1 MRRLTLLPCLLLGCA
16 PAGRAPGEAPAA
28 APSAGAVASPANVTV
43 MVAGAGFRVRSDEK
57 RSEAIL
63 ALPIDQVW
71 RALPAVF
78 DSLGLPAT
86 VRNPETR
93 TLGTD
98 GVRIRRRLGGAPLS
112 RYFNCGST
120 QVDANADSYDVL
132 LVLLLR
138 AVPGQAGMTT
148 LETTIDVRARPITFP
163 QGYQACD
170 STGQLEARV
179 AALVR
184 AVATRP

>member
-1 MRRLTLLPCLLLGCA
+1 MRRLVLLPCLILGCA
-16 PAGRAPGEAPAA
+16 PAGRAPGDAPAA
-28 APSAGAVASPANVTV
+28 APAAGTLASPANVTV
-43 MVAGAGFRVRSDEK
+43 MVAGAGFRVRNDEK
-57 RSEAIL
+57 RSETIL
-63 ALPIDQVW
+63 ALPVDVVW

-86 VRNPETR
+86 VRNQETR
-93 TLGTD
+93 TVGTD

-112 RYFNCGST
+112 RYFDCGKT

-138 AVPGQAGMTT
+138 AAPGQAGMTT
-148 LETTIDVRARPITFP
+148 LETSMDVRARPITFP

-184 AVATRP
+184 AIAGRP